1 MAKDIEG
8 KKKKEIT
15 LFIKLISF
23 LVKVPCRL
31 PSFKV
36 FFFFGGGGG
45 GGGGLYNVSVSCP
58 GAPFLCCNC
67 KCFLV
72 RILCVSL
79 FYNSPRRT
87 D

>member
-8 KKKKEIT
+8 QEKKKKEIT

-23 LVKVPCRL
+23 LFKVPCRL
-31 PSFKV
+31 PSFKA
-36 FFFFGGGGG
+36 FFLFAF
-45 GGGGLYNVSVSCP
+45 LYNVPVSRP
-58 GAPFLCCNC
+58 RAPFLCCNC

-87 D
+87 E